1 MIISAKHKA
10 IVTAVTA
17 LYPEKGFELDGQEL
31 KWQTFDAEGVL
42 QDGVLAEPT
51 AEEAEAIMNRIN
63 S

>member
-1 MIISAKHKA
+1 MIISETHRNIIA
-10 IVTAVTA
+10 AVTA
-17 LYPEKGFELDGQEL
+17 LYPGKGFELDGQNL
-31 KWQTFDAEGVL
+31 TWQTFDAEGVL